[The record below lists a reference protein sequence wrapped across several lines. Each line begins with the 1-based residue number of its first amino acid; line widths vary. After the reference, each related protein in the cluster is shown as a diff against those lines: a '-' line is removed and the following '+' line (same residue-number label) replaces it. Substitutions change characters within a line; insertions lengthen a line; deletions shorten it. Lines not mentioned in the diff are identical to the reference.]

1 MSSHS
6 TTLADPLGASLEGGR
21 PVRLSVSWERV
32 LPLLLPFALLLL
44 WQLAAQQRWVSAQ
57 ILPEPVRVYQTFV
70 ELLRTGEIL
79 DGLLISM
86 RRIALGF
93 SAGAGLGLL
102 IGSALGV
109 STTLRVYLEPVLRA
123 LFAVP
128 SIGWIPILI
137 LIFGIDEA
145 LKIIIVIKAVMV
157 PVIINT
163 MQGIR
168 GIPAVYQEVA
178 DVLRLRPA
186 TRFLRLTVPAA
197 LPTIFGGIR
206 LGLSNA
212 FVALVVVEM
221 LAATE
226 GLGYMMVWGRTL
238 FQLDIVMVGMVVIGV
253 VGLVLDRSLS
263 VIERHVLQ
271 WGGRHG

>member
-1 MSSHS
+1 
-6 TTLADPLGASLEGGR
+6 
-21 PVRLSVSWERV
+21 
-32 LPLLLPFALLLL
+32 
-44 WQLAAQQRWVSAQ
+44 
-57 ILPEPVRVYQTFV
+57 
-70 ELLRTGEIL
+70 
-79 DGLLISM
+79 
-86 RRIALGF
+86 
-93 SAGAGLGLL
+93 
-102 IGSALGV
+102 
-109 STTLRVYLEPVLRA
+109 
-123 LFAVP
+123 
-128 SIGWIPILI
+128 
-137 LIFGIDEA
+137 
-145 LKIIIVIKAVMV
+145 
-157 PVIINT
+157 
-163 MQGIR
+163 
-168 GIPAVYQEVA
+168 VA